1 MDGGE
6 GREAVFDAI
15 QAIARLNAA
24 PEPAF
29 TTLRAG
35 L

>member
-1 MDGGE
+1 VVGCE
-6 GREAVFDAI
+6 GREAVFDPI
-15 QAIARLNAA
+15 QAIARLNTV